1 MTARGDLHGFADDA
15 LERLGRSRRV
25 VIALPDFGLLRHLL
39 LDSDLLCTVSDALA
53 EALVA
58 LNAGERRL
66 AADPLP
72 FAKEDW
78 TVRMAWRGVLDHD
91 PGEQWL
97 RARIVETL
105 AR

>member
-1 MTARGDLHGFADDA
+1 MV
-15 LERLGRSRRV
+15 LG
-25 VIALPDFGLLRHLL
+25 LPDFGLLRQVLL
-39 LDSDLLCTVSDALA
+39 GSDLLCTVSDALA
-53 EALVA
+53 EALLA
-58 LNAGERRL
+58 RGPDAGRRL

-72 FAKEDW
+72 FQGQDW

-97 RARIVETL
+97 RSRIVEAF